1 MEDLK
6 SKSLVYI
13 IVGEFLTDLEQK
25 IGEGNNETIKVV
37 ELKKI
42 E

>member
-1 MEDLK
+1 LSDLK
-6 SKSLVYI
+6 GKF
-13 IVGEFLTDLEQK
+13 GGGD
-25 IGEGNNETIKVV
+25 NEIIKVV